1 MKAGL
6 LKYSVCI
13 LLVGLMF
20 NLRSYAQET
29 DISNYR
35 MNFKFNTIKQP
46 DNSRLLE
53 VNFFGFNKKDRKDK
67 IPVFDAEIKFYNI
80 LNEEEVLL
88 GSSKTSKDGIA
99 KFVVPE
105 NQNYLIDS
113 EGNITLKAHFEGTD
127 ALDEEEEEI
136 TVKNI
141 FLDLNLEVIDSV
153 KTVSLKAF
161 VIDSLGTKN
170 PVGESDVM
178 FYVEGMLS
186 KMNINEGT
194 ISDGEYEFTFETDLP
209 GDIDGNITIMAVIE
223 DNDDFG
229 NVTQKKSV
237 GWGVL
242 NKKNVTAENYKLW
255 SKAGPIWMY
264 IVLSVLLIGVW
275 ANYIYT
281 IINLYKISKSKIQKT

>member
-1 MKAGL
+1 MKAGF

-13 LLVGLMF
+13 LIGLLV
-20 NLRSYAQET
+20 NLGSYAQDT

-53 VNFFGFNKKDRKDK
+53 VNFIGMNKKDRKDK
-67 IPVFDAEIKFYNI
+67 IPVYDAEIKFYNV
-80 LNEEEVLL
+80 LNDDEVLL
-88 GSSKTSKDGIA
+88 GSSKTSKEGIA
-99 KFVVPE
+99 ELILPKD
-105 NQNYLIDS
+105 QNYLIDT
-113 EGNITLKAHFEGTD
+113 EGNISLKAQFEGTE
-127 ALDEEEEEI
+127 ALDGEEEEI

-153 KTVSLKAF
+153 KTVSLKAY

-170 PVGESDVM
+170 PVEESDVL
-178 FYVEGMLS
+178 FFVEGMLS

-194 ISDGEYEFTFETDLP
+194 ISDGEYEFTFESDLP
-209 GDIDGNITIMAVIE
+209 GDVDGNITIMAFIE
-223 DNDDFG
+223 DSDDYG
-229 NVTQKKSV
+229 NVIQKKSID
-237 GWGVL
+237 WGVIH
-242 NKKNVTAENYKLW
+242 NNFNAENNKLW